1 MERGWFVFWR
11 SVGGVVVIPV
21 QARTQRRLIVIDSF
35 SEQQLTTVGGEP
47 QLTVVGDILVFS
59 SG

>member
-1 MERGWFVFWR
+1 
-11 SVGGVVVIPV
+11 VGGVVVIPV